1 MPSLVGSEMC
11 IRDRCRTR
19 SLVQDP
25 SIAGCPTICCRQDEH
40 WQVGQKVARKKP
52 SGPKLSSFQ
61 RIIVLISSESGVN
74 HARASTGPRPRAA
87 RACSYIADARRRGLV
102 RGLDILR
109 TSHLSKDTGRLSR
122 EGGSRDG
129 LAQTISWPGSREID
143 HVRCWHTPRRPSGMQ
158 HPV

>member
-1 MPSLVGSEMC
+1 MSEPPELVPMQRCLE
-11 IRDRCRTR
+11 CRTR

-25 SIAGCPTICCRQDEH
+25 SIAGCPTICCRQDGH

-61 RIIVLISSESGVN
+61 RIIGLISSESGVN

-102 RGLDILR
+102 RGLYIR
-109 TSHLSKDTGRLSR
+109 QTSHLSKGSKSVSR
-122 EGGSRDG
+122 EGEYR
-129 LAQTISWPGSREID
+129 AWP
-143 HVRCWHTPRRPSGMQ
+143 RPSDLF
-158 HPV
+158 PRVA